1 MEKNNDIFLVGSDAV
16 VYLTKPMHK
25 KYFTKFVWGR
35 PFSRYVSYDHF
46 FNSPPP
52 VRTCTQ
58 FWQLPLHSLSC
69 LRT

>member
-58 FWQLPLHSLSC
+58 F
-69 LRT
+69 